1 MIPEPPPVDTGES
14 TDANPNL
21 EAVQSALRFPLFVT
35 LLGIIIASYGEFVA
49 NEEWV
54 MMTGATLVAL
64 GFFAWILLKLLYG
77 GEISHKQ
84 K

>member
-1 MIPEPPPVDTGES
+1 MIPEPPPVDAGES
-14 TDANPNL
+14 TDENPNL
-21 EAVQSALRFPLFVT
+21 EAVQSALRFPLFVA
-35 LLGIIIASYGEFVA
+35 LLGILIGTYGQFVT

-54 MMTGATLVAL
+54 MMTGATLVVL

-77 GEISHKQ
+77 GEIRHKQ